1 MKEESRTFDEWKAI
15 YKEKTGKEFIRA
27 EQFKLFFFPEKGFC
41 EIGILK
47 DMVVAYQLCGEGWFW
62 RRVLEI
68 LAMSLNMS
76 HCGTICIRHI
86 KPYIRFWGYKVER
99 AEETE
104 DGKHKI
110 YHCRDAR
117 GKYLKC
123 SPAWEDNE
131 TGETAYFMT
140 WEV

>member
-1 MKEESRTFDEWKAI
+1 MKEEARTFDKWKEI
-15 YKEKTGKEFIRA
+15 YKEKTGKDFIRA
-27 EQFKLFFFPEKGFC
+27 EAFKLFYFPEKGFC

-68 LAMSLNMS
+68 LAVSLNMT

-86 KPYIRFWGYKVER
+86 KPYIRFWGYKIER
-99 AEETE
+99 TEETE

-110 YHCRDAR
+110 YHCKNSE

-123 SPAWEDNE
+123 SPAWVDNE
-131 TGETAYFMT
+131 TGEVAYFMT